1 MFEARELSL
10 VAALKVILKRDL
22 SDKLNNKE
30 ERIKSRESSLD
41 ISLSKETSDDAD
53 VFTEGI
59 ESVQI
64 FSMTV

>member
-53 VFTEGI
+53 VFTKGI